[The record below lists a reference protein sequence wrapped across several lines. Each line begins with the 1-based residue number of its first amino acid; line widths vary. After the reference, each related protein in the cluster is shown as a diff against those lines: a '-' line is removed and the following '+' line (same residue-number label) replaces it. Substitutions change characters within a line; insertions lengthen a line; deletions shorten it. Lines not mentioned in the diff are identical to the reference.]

1 MGKMIVWG
9 LIASAFFSTSFV
21 LYQLMSVQ
29 GGHWFWSASFR
40 CFFMWLLLSVFILLQ
55 NKLNPSKLL
64 ELCKLFASHW
74 QFWCVTGGIGLGT
87 YGLLAFAADYAQ
99 GWVIAATYLFT
110 VVASLVVLSFFGQSF
125 QKKVIV
131 YSVIVFIGVVLANVG
146 EGLRHSTS
154 QGTDWHALLLFGAL
168 PAFIASFC
176 FPLGNQLIWQAAQP
190 KGGTTHHTHAISK
203 ATSNETRKVTSN
215 ATSKLATS
223 KLLQKVPQVTS
234 PLLSNPLH
242 KVWLMSLGSLPMWLV
257 LGVMVQPPAP
267 SASQM
272 TISFLVA
279 LMAGV
284 LGTTTFLH
292 ARSLAKQPQ
301 QLAAVDATQGSEI
314 IFALLG
320 GMLLLHTPMPSGL
333 SFVGIA
339 LVIIG
344 LVLFAK
350 QR

>member
-64 ELCKLFASHW
+64 ALCKLFASHW

-99 GWVIAATYLFT
+99 AWVIAATYLFT

-176 FPLGNQLIWQAAQP
+176 FPLGNQLIWQAGQP
-190 KGGTTHHTHAISK
+190 KEDSTHPTHAISK
-203 ATSNETRKVTSN
+203 AASE
-215 ATSKLATS
+215 LATS
-223 KLLQKVPQVTS
+223 KLLKKVPQVTS

-257 LGVMVQPPAP
+257 LGFLVQPPAP
-267 SASQM
+267 SVSQI

>member
-64 ELCKLFASHW
+64 ALCKLFASHW

-87 YGLLAFAADYAQ
+87 YGLLAFAADYAE

-176 FPLGNQLIWQAAQP
+176 FPLGNQLIWQAGQP
-190 KGGTTHHTHAISK
+190 KGVATHHTDAISK
-203 ATSNETRKVTSN
+203 AANNE
-215 ATSKLATS
+215 TS

-257 LGVMVQPPAP
+257 LGIMVQPPAP
-267 SASQM
+267 SVSQM

>member
-1 MGKMIVWG
+1 M
-9 LIASAFFSTSFV
+9 
-21 LYQLMSVQ
+21 
-29 GGHWFWSASFR
+29 
-40 CFFMWLLLSVFILLQ
+40 
-55 NKLNPSKLL
+55 
-64 ELCKLFASHW
+64 
-74 QFWCVTGGIGLGT
+74 
-87 YGLLAFAADYAQ
+87 
-99 GWVIAATYLFT
+99 
-110 VVASLVVLSFFGQSF
+110 
-125 QKKVIV
+125 
-131 YSVIVFIGVVLANVG
+131 IVFIGVVLANVG

-190 KGGTTHHTHAISK
+190 KGDSTYHTHEISK
-203 ATSNETRKVTSN
+203 AANNE
-215 ATSKLATS
+215 TS

-242 KVWLMSLGSLPMWLV
+242 KVWLMSLGSLPMWLL
-257 LGVMVQPPAP
+257 LGIMVQPPAP
-267 SASQM
+267 SVSQM

>member
-55 NKLNPSKLL
+55 NKLNPSKLIA
-64 ELCKLFASHW
+64 LCKLFASHW

-87 YGLLAFAADYAQ
+87 YGLLAFAADYAE

-190 KGGTTHHTHAISK
+190 KGHSTHPTDAISK
-203 ATSNETRKVTSN
+203 AANNE
-215 ATSKLATS
+215 TS

-257 LGVMVQPPAP
+257 LGFLVQPPAP
-267 SASQM
+267 SVSQM

-344 LVLFAK
+344 LGLFAK

>member
-64 ELCKLFASHW
+64 ELCKLFGSHW

-190 KGGTTHHTHAISK
+190 KGDSTHHTDAISK
-203 ATSNETRKVTSN
+203 AANNE
-215 ATSKLATS
+215 TS

-257 LGVMVQPPAP
+257 LGFMVQPPAP
-267 SASQM
+267 SVSQI

>member
-64 ELCKLFASHW
+64 ELCKLFVSHW

-87 YGLLAFAADYAQ
+87 YGLLAFAADYAE

-190 KGGTTHHTHAISK
+190 KRDSTHHT
-203 ATSNETRKVTSN
+203 TNETSE
-215 ATSKLATS
+215 LATS

-257 LGVMVQPPAP
+257 LGIMVQPPAP
-267 SASQM
+267 SVSQM

-301 QLAAVDATQGSEI
+301 QLAAVDTTQGSEI

-344 LVLFAK
+344 LGLFAK

>member
-1 MGKMIVWG
+1 
-9 LIASAFFSTSFV
+9 
-21 LYQLMSVQ
+21 
-29 GGHWFWSASFR
+29 
-40 CFFMWLLLSVFILLQ
+40 MWLLLSVFILLQ

-64 ELCKLFASHW
+64 ALCKLFVSHW

-87 YGLLAFAADYAQ
+87 YGLLAFAADYAE

-176 FPLGNQLIWQAAQP
+176 FPLGNQLIWQAGQP
-190 KGGTTHHTHAISK
+190 KEGTTHPTDEISK
-203 ATSNETRKVTSN
+203 AASNETRKVTSE
-215 ATSKLATS
+215 LATS

-257 LGVMVQPPAP
+257 LGVIVQPPAP
-267 SASQM
+267 SVSQI

>member
-190 KGGTTHHTHAISK
+190 KGDSTHPTDEISK
-203 ATSNETRKVTSN
+203 AANNETRKVTSE
-215 ATSKLATS
+215 LATS

-257 LGVMVQPPAP
+257 LGFLVQPPAP
-267 SASQM
+267 SVSQM

>member
-74 QFWCVTGGIGLGT
+74 QFWFVTGGIGLGT

-190 KGGTTHHTHAISK
+190 KGDSTYHTHEISK
-203 ATSNETRKVTSN
+203 AANNETRKVTSE
-215 ATSKLATS
+215 LATS
-223 KLLQKVPQVTS
+223 KLLKKVPQVTS

-257 LGVMVQPPAP
+257 LGIMVQPPAP
-267 SASQM
+267 SVSQM

-344 LVLFAK
+344 LGLFAK

>member
-55 NKLNPSKLL
+55 NRFNPSKLL
-64 ELCKLFASHW
+64 ALCKLFASHW

-87 YGLLAFAADYAQ
+87 YGLLAFAADYAE

-203 ATSNETRKVTSN
+203 A
-215 ATSKLATS
+215 AS
-223 KLLQKVPQVTS
+223 KLLKKVPQVTS

-242 KVWLMSLGSLPMWLV
+242 KVWLMSLGSLPMWLI
-257 LGVMVQPPAP
+257 LGFMVQPPAP
-267 SASQM
+267 SVSQM

-320 GMLLLHTPMPSGL
+320 GMLLLQTPMPSGL

>member
-64 ELCKLFASHW
+64 ELYKLFVSHW
-74 QFWCVTGGIGLGT
+74 QFWCVAGGIGLGT

-190 KGGTTHHTHAISK
+190 KGGTTHPTHAISK
-203 ATSNETRKVTSN
+203 ATSKLTSE
-215 ATSKLATS
+215 LATS

-242 KVWLMSLGSLPMWLV
+242 KVWLMSLGSLPMWLL
-257 LGVMVQPPAP
+257 LGFLVQPPAP
-267 SASQM
+267 SVSQM

-344 LVLFAK
+344 LVMFAK

>member
-64 ELCKLFASHW
+64 ELFKLFASDW

-99 GWVIAATYLFT
+99 GWVIASTYLFT

-131 YSVIVFIGVVLANVG
+131 YSVIVFIGVILANVG

-176 FPLGNQLIWQAAQP
+176 FPLGNQLIWQAGQP
-190 KGGTTHHTHAISK
+190 KGDSTYPTHEISK
-203 ATSNETRKVTSN
+203 AASNETRNETSE
-215 ATSKLATS
+215 LATS

-257 LGVMVQPPAP
+257 LGFMVQPPAP
-267 SASQM
+267 SVSQM

-320 GMLLLHTPMPSGL
+320 GMLLLHTPTPSGL

>member
-55 NKLNPSKLL
+55 NKLNPAKLL

-87 YGLLAFAADYAQ
+87 YGLLAFAADYAE

-190 KGGTTHHTHAISK
+190 KGDSTYHTHEMSK
-203 ATSNETRKVTSN
+203 AASNETRKV
-215 ATSKLATS
+215 TSKLATS
-223 KLLQKVPQVTS
+223 KLLKKVPQVTS

-257 LGVMVQPPAP
+257 LGFMVQPPAP
-267 SASQM
+267 SVSQM

-292 ARSLAKQPQ
+292 ARSLAKKPQ

>member
-1 MGKMIVWG
+1 
-9 LIASAFFSTSFV
+9 
-21 LYQLMSVQ
+21 
-29 GGHWFWSASFR
+29 
-40 CFFMWLLLSVFILLQ
+40 
-55 NKLNPSKLL
+55 
-64 ELCKLFASHW
+64 
-74 QFWCVTGGIGLGT
+74 
-87 YGLLAFAADYAQ
+87 
-99 GWVIAATYLFT
+99 
-110 VVASLVVLSFFGQSF
+110 
-125 QKKVIV
+125 
-131 YSVIVFIGVVLANVG
+131 VVLANVG

-176 FPLGNQLIWQAAQP
+176 FPLGNQLIWQAGQP
-190 KGGTTHHTHAISK
+190 KGGTTHSNNIM
-203 ATSNETRKVTSN
+203 SNETRK
-215 ATSKLATS
+215 
-223 KLLQKVPQVTS
+223 LLKKVPQVTS

-257 LGVMVQPPAP
+257 LGFMVQPPAP
-267 SASQM
+267 SVSQM

>member
-176 FPLGNQLIWQAAQP
+176 FPLGNQLIWQAGQP
-190 KGGTTHHTHAISK
+190 KGDSTHDTHEISK
-203 ATSNETRKVTSN
+203 AANNE
-215 ATSKLATS
+215 TSKLATS

-257 LGVMVQPPAP
+257 LGFMVQPPAP
-267 SASQM
+267 SVSQM

>member
-87 YGLLAFAADYAQ
+87 YGLLAFAADYAE

-176 FPLGNQLIWQAAQP
+176 FPLGNQLIWQAGQP
-190 KGGTTHHTHAISK
+190 KGGTTHSNNIM
-203 ATSNETRKVTSN
+203 SNETRK
-215 ATSKLATS
+215 
-223 KLLQKVPQVTS
+223 LLKKVPQVTS

-257 LGVMVQPPAP
+257 LGVIVQPPAP
-267 SASQM
+267 SVSQM

>member
-64 ELCKLFASHW
+64 ALGKLFVSHW

-87 YGLLAFAADYAQ
+87 YGLLAFAADYAE

-190 KGGTTHHTHAISK
+190 KGDSTYHT
-203 ATSNETRKVTSN
+203 NEISN
-215 ATSKLATS
+215 ATG

-257 LGVMVQPPAP
+257 LGVIVQPPAP
-267 SASQM
+267 SVSQI

-284 LGTTTFLH
+284 LGTATFLH

>member
-1 MGKMIVWG
+1 MGKMLVWG

-64 ELCKLFASHW
+64 ALCKLFASHW

-190 KGGTTHHTHAISK
+190 KGDSTHNT
-203 ATSNETRKVTSN
+203 NGMSN
-215 ATSKLATS
+215 ATSKLL
-223 KLLQKVPQVTS
+223 KKVPQVTS

-257 LGVMVQPPAP
+257 LGIMVQPPAP
-267 SASQM
+267 SVSQM

>member
-55 NKLNPSKLL
+55 NKFNPSKLL
-64 ELCKLFASHW
+64 ALGKLFASHW

-87 YGLLAFAADYAQ
+87 YGLLAFAADYAE

-176 FPLGNQLIWQAAQP
+176 FPLGNQLIWQAGQP
-190 KGGTTHHTHAISK
+190 KGGTTHSNNIM
-203 ATSNETRKVTSN
+203 SNETRK
-215 ATSKLATS
+215 
-223 KLLQKVPQVTS
+223 LLKKVPQVTS

-257 LGVMVQPPAP
+257 LGVIVQPPAP
-267 SASQM
+267 SVSQM

-292 ARSLAKQPQ
+292 ARSLAKKPQ

>member
-9 LIASAFFSTSFV
+9 LIGSAFFSTSFV

-40 CFFMWLLLSVFILLQ
+40 CFFMWLLLSVFIVIQ
-55 NKLNPSKLL
+55 NKFKPATLL
-64 ELCKLFASHW
+64 ALFNLFAAHW
-74 QFWCVTGGIGLGT
+74 PFWCFTGSIGLGT

-110 VVASLVVLSFFGQSF
+110 VVASLGVLRFFGQSF
-125 QKKVIV
+125 GKHVIV
-131 YSVIVFIGVVLANVG
+131 YAVIVFVGVVLANLG
-146 EGLRHSTS
+146 EGLRHTS
-154 QGTDWHALLLFGAL
+154 GQVTQWHTLLLFGAL
-168 PAFIASFC
+168 PAFIGSFC
-176 FPLGNQLIWQAAQP
+176 FPLGNQLIWQAGQA
-190 KGGTTHHTHAISK
+190 KDKTT
-203 ATSNETRKVTSN
+203 TST
-215 ATSKLATS
+215 KLTG

-242 KVWLMSLGSLPMWLV
+242 KVWLMSLGSLPMWLA
-257 LGVMVQPPAP
+257 LGLIVRPPTP
-267 SASQM
+267 TNSQM
-272 TISFLVA
+272 TLSFLVA

-284 LGTTTFLH
+284 LGTTAFLH
-292 ARSLAKQPQ
+292 ARSLASKPY

-314 IFALLG
+314 VFALMG
-320 GMLLLHTPMPSGL
+320 GMLLLHTPMPSIL
-333 SFVGIA
+333 SFIGIT

-344 LVLFAK
+344 LVMFAR

>member
-64 ELCKLFASHW
+64 ALCKLFASHW

-87 YGLLAFAADYAQ
+87 YGLLAFAADYAE

-176 FPLGNQLIWQAAQP
+176 FPLGNQLIWQAGQP
-190 KGGTTHHTHAISK
+190 KGVATHHTDAISK
-203 ATSNETRKVTSN
+203 AANNE
-215 ATSKLATS
+215 TS

-257 LGVMVQPPAP
+257 LGFLVQPPAP
-267 SASQM
+267 SVSQM

>member
-64 ELCKLFASHW
+64 ALCKLFVSHW

-190 KGGTTHHTHAISK
+190 KGHSTHPTDAISK
-203 ATSNETRKVTSN
+203 AANNE
-215 ATSKLATS
+215 TS

-257 LGVMVQPPAP
+257 LGIMVQPPAP
-267 SASQM
+267 SVSQM

>member
-154 QGTDWHALLLFGAL
+154 QGTNWHALLLFGAL

-176 FPLGNQLIWQAAQP
+176 FPLNQLIWQAGQP
-190 KGGTTHHTHAISK
+190 KGHSTHPTDAISK
-203 ATSNETRKVTSN
+203 AASNETR
-215 ATSKLATS
+215 

-234 PLLSNPLH
+234 PLLSDPLH

-257 LGVMVQPPAP
+257 LGFMVQPPAP
-267 SASQM
+267 SVSQM

-333 SFVGIA
+333 SFVGIG

-344 LVLFAK
+344 LGLFAK

>member
-64 ELCKLFASHW
+64 ALCKLFASHW
-74 QFWCVTGGIGLGT
+74 RFWCVTGGIGLGT
-87 YGLLAFAADYAQ
+87 YGLLAFAADYAE

-190 KGGTTHHTHAISK
+190 KGHSTHPTDAISK
-203 ATSNETRKVTSN
+203 AANNE
-215 ATSKLATS
+215 TS

-267 SASQM
+267 SVSQM

>member
-64 ELCKLFASHW
+64 ELFKLFASHW

-176 FPLGNQLIWQAAQP
+176 FPLGNQLIWQAGQP
-190 KGGTTHHTHAISK
+190 KGGTTNHTHAISK
-203 ATSNETRKVTSN
+203 AANNETRKVTSN
-215 ATSKLATS
+215 ATSELATS

>member
-55 NKLNPSKLL
+55 NKLNPSKLIA
-64 ELCKLFASHW
+64 LCKLFASHW

-87 YGLLAFAADYAQ
+87 YGLLAFAADYAE

-176 FPLGNQLIWQAAQP
+176 FPLGNQLIWQAGQP
-190 KGGTTHHTHAISK
+190 KGDSTHPTDAISK
-203 ATSNETRKVTSN
+203 AANNE
-215 ATSKLATS
+215 TS
-223 KLLQKVPQVTS
+223 KLLKKVPQVTS

-257 LGVMVQPPAP
+257 LGFLVQPPAP
-267 SASQM
+267 SVSQM

>member
-1 MGKMIVWG
+1 MGKMLVWG

-87 YGLLAFAADYAQ
+87 YGLLAFAADYAE

-176 FPLGNQLIWQAAQP
+176 FPLGNQLIWQAGQP
-190 KGGTTHHTHAISK
+190 KRDSTHHTHAIS
-203 ATSNETRKVTSN
+203 NETSE
-215 ATSKLATS
+215 LATS
-223 KLLQKVPQVTS
+223 KLLKKVPQVTS

-257 LGVMVQPPAP
+257 LGFMVQPPAP
-267 SASQM
+267 SVSQM

>member
-55 NKLNPSKLL
+55 NKLNPSKLIA
-64 ELCKLFASHW
+64 LCKLFASHW

-99 GWVIAATYLFT
+99 AWVIAATYLFT

-190 KGGTTHHTHAISK
+190 KGHSTHPTDAISK
-203 ATSNETRKVTSN
+203 AANNE
-215 ATSKLATS
+215 TS

-242 KVWLMSLGSLPMWLV
+242 KVWLMSLGSLPVWLV
-257 LGVMVQPPAP
+257 LGIMVQPPAP
-267 SASQM
+267 SVSQM

>member
-1 MGKMIVWG
+1 MGKMLVWG

-176 FPLGNQLIWQAAQP
+176 FPLGNQLIWQAGQP
-190 KGGTTHHTHAISK
+190 KGDSTYPTHAISK
-203 ATSNETRKVTSN
+203 ATS
-215 ATSKLATS
+215 
-223 KLLQKVPQVTS
+223 KLLKKVPQVTS

-257 LGVMVQPPAP
+257 LGIMVQPPAP
-267 SASQM
+267 SVSQM

>member
-1 MGKMIVWG
+1 
-9 LIASAFFSTSFV
+9 
-21 LYQLMSVQ
+21 
-29 GGHWFWSASFR
+29 
-40 CFFMWLLLSVFILLQ
+40 MWLLLSVFILLQ

-87 YGLLAFAADYAQ
+87 YGLLAFAADYAE

-176 FPLGNQLIWQAAQP
+176 FPLGNQLIWQAGQP
-190 KGGTTHHTHAISK
+190 KGGITHHTHEISK
-203 ATSNETRKVTSN
+203 AAKNE
-215 ATSKLATS
+215 TSKLATS

-257 LGVMVQPPAP
+257 LGVIVQPPAP
-267 SASQM
+267 SVSQM

-320 GMLLLHTPMPSGL
+320 GMLLLHTPIPSGL

>member
-64 ELCKLFASHW
+64 ALGKLFVSHW

-87 YGLLAFAADYAQ
+87 YGLLAFAADYAE

-190 KGGTTHHTHAISK
+190 KGHSTHPTDAISK
-203 ATSNETRKVTSN
+203 AANNE
-215 ATSKLATS
+215 TS

-257 LGVMVQPPAP
+257 LGFLVQPPAP
-267 SASQM
+267 SVSQM

>member
-110 VVASLVVLSFFGQSF
+110 VVASLVVLSFFGQTF

-154 QGTDWHALLLFGAL
+154 QGTDWYALLLFGAL

-190 KGGTTHHTHAISK
+190 KVDSTHHTHEISK
-203 ATSNETRKVTSN
+203 PANNETRKVTSE
-215 ATSKLATS
+215 LATS
-223 KLLQKVPQVTS
+223 ELLQKVPQVTS

-257 LGVMVQPPAP
+257 LGVMVRPPAP
-267 SASQM
+267 SVSQI

>member
-64 ELCKLFASHW
+64 ALCKLFVSHW

-87 YGLLAFAADYAQ
+87 YGLLAFAADYAE

-190 KGGTTHHTHAISK
+190 KGHSTHPTDAISK
-203 ATSNETRKVTSN
+203 AANNE
-215 ATSKLATS
+215 TS

-257 LGVMVQPPAP
+257 LGVIVQPPAP
-267 SASQM
+267 SVSQM

>member
-64 ELCKLFASHW
+64 ALGKLFASHW

-87 YGLLAFAADYAQ
+87 YGLLAFAADYAE

-176 FPLGNQLIWQAAQP
+176 FPLGNQLIWQAGQP
-190 KGGTTHHTHAISK
+190 KGGTTHSNNIM
-203 ATSNETRKVTSN
+203 SNETRK
-215 ATSKLATS
+215 
-223 KLLQKVPQVTS
+223 LLKKVPQVTS

-257 LGVMVQPPAP
+257 LGVIVQPPAP
-267 SASQM
+267 SVSQM

-314 IFALLG
+314 IFALLV

>member
-21 LYQLMSVQ
+21 LYQLISVQ

-87 YGLLAFAADYAQ
+87 YGLLAFAVDYAE

-176 FPLGNQLIWQAAQP
+176 FPLGNQLIWQAGQP
-190 KGGTTHHTHAISK
+190 KGDSTHHTDAMS
-203 ATSNETRKVTSN
+203 E
-215 ATSKLATS
+215 LTS

-257 LGVMVQPPAP
+257 LGFLVQPPAP
-267 SASQM
+267 SVSQM

>member
-64 ELCKLFASHW
+64 ELFKLFASDW

-99 GWVIAATYLFT
+99 GWVIASTYLFT

-131 YSVIVFIGVVLANVG
+131 YSVIVFIGVILANVG

-176 FPLGNQLIWQAAQP
+176 FPLGNQLIWQAGQP
-190 KGGTTHHTHAISK
+190 KGDSTYPTHEISK
-203 ATSNETRKVTSN
+203 AASNETRNETSE
-215 ATSKLATS
+215 LATS

-257 LGVMVQPPAP
+257 LGIMVQPPAP
-267 SASQM
+267 SVSQM

-284 LGTTTFLH
+284 LGTATFLH

-320 GMLLLHTPMPSGL
+320 GMLLLHTPTPSGL